1 MMKIDDISL
10 TISLSLCLSQTL
22 SMMTMMEFLVFTLL
36 NIRKIIMRLMRAAP
50 HQTILRIF
58 KTNIIKLD
66 EKFDANEV

>member
-66 EKFDANEV
+66 EKFDAN

>member
-1 MMKIDDISL
+1 
-10 TISLSLCLSQTL
+10 
-22 SMMTMMEFLVFTLL
+22 
-36 NIRKIIMRLMRAAP
+36 MRAAP